1 MTVSILLFF
10 GIAFVLVFALRLA
23 RIGTLLA
30 FLLAGIISGPYGL
43 GLFQLTEIW
52 DFLGA
57 VGMMFLW
64 FTIGLELNMKRLWQ
78 MKQNI
83 FGLGFPQVMMVA
95 VMLFPLLFGLTSWSI
110 MGTIMVSL
118 ILAMS
123 STTTDLQILAER
135 NELHTTMGRQSF
147 SILLFQDLLA
157 IPLLAMLPI
166 FAGKTMN
173 LGGGDVVDVV
183 VLSVGLI
190 LGVMIVGRFIL
201 NPLMRAVTKLKSKE
215 VFLLTIMLNIILW
228 CVVLQLLGLP
238 TELGAFLAGMLMS
251 ETIYRHQVRAEI
263 SPYATLF
270 MAFFFIA
277 LGMGLDM
284 NMLLHNWYIV
294 LGGVIGLMA
303 IKFTAIYIVARVRH
317 VRMRDAFFMALVL
330 AQGGEFGLLILQTMK
345 QSGIEAIPFMHGE
358 ILTAIIVLSIMVT
371 PVLVALVERLQKS
384 GKLFP
389 NVKSKRLKK
398 SEIPVTRP
406 EVLICGF
413 GRVGQIIAQML
424 ESENIPYAAAD
435 MNVDAVLMGRE
446 NGFNV
451 FYGDTSN
458 TEILRDM
465 GLMARKTR
473 AVVIALDNAWS
484 AKSTVRAIKSI
495 APRVKIFARARN
507 LDEAKML
514 RTEGVTQV
522 LPETV
527 ESSFFL
533 GRNVLSSV
541 GISQHKIDTLMA
553 ELRADNYAKLER
565 VSGKK

>member
-52 DFLGA
+52 DFLGV

-157 IPLLAMLPI
+157 IPLLAMLPV
-166 FAGKTMN
+166 FAGKSMN

-183 VLSVGLI
+183 VLSIGLI

-294 LGGVIGLMA
+294 LGGVVGLIV
-303 IKFTAIYIVARVRH
+303 IKFTAIYIVARVRN

-371 PVLVALVERLQKS
+371 PILIALVERLQKS
-384 GKLFP
+384 GKFFP

-398 SEIPVTRP
+398 NEIPFTRP

-465 GLMARKTR
+465 GLAARKTR
-473 AVVIALDNAWS
+473 AVVVALDNAWT
-484 AKSTVRAIKSI
+484 AKSTVRAVKSI

-507 LDEAKML
+507 LDESKML
-514 RTEGVTQV
+514 RAESVTQV

-533 GRNVLSSV
+533 GRNVLTSV

-553 ELRADNYAKLER
+553 ELRADNYARLER
-565 VSGKK
+565 VSDKK